1 MLPVKTLIKRIRRVV
16 HDTDAITYDDDEILA
31 VINQGI
37 RSIRRIIADNRPEM
51 LAGDVVSGVI
61 KAGENSIELPNRP
74 LLFLYVRA
82 GSEVASREEVS
93 TSEKIYR
100 NFNLI
105 YHNKTPIFSEKQVN
119 IKYRIKRIQEAN
131 MSQIYGD
138 MDRQGEPEVYYL
150 SGIKTVNFYPTPRA
164 DTCYNILVVDDM
176 EDLTADDTT
185 PLLNEYDDLLV
196 EFANLRL
203 SIENEYDVSAD
214 SQVMNTIQAQVMRLL
229 HIPPTGVTVQGY
241 WGANLERYGKPNRR
255 MW

>member
-1 MLPVKTLIKRIRRVV
+1 MLPIKTLIKRIRRVV

-31 VINQGI
+31 VINQGV
-37 RSIRRIIADNRPEM
+37 RSIRRIIADNRPEL
-51 LAGDVVSGVI
+51 LAGDVVSGMI
-61 KAGENSIELPNRP
+61 KAGERSIELPHRP

-82 GSEVASREEVS
+82 GSDVASREEITKS
-93 TSEKIYR
+93 DKIYH
-100 NFNLI
+100 NWNLI
-105 YHNKTPIFSEKQVN
+105 YHNKTPLFAEKEVN
-119 IKYRIKRIQEAN
+119 VKYRTRRIPEAN
-131 MSQIYGD
+131 MSEIYGD

-150 SGIKTVNFYPTPRA
+150 TGSKTVNFYPTPRA
-164 DTCYNILVVDDM
+164 DTSYDILVVEDM
-176 EDLTADDTT
+176 EELTADDTT

-214 SQVMNTIQAQVMRLL
+214 SQIMNTMQAQVMRLL

-241 WGANLERYGKPNRR
+241 WGANLEQYGQPRRR

>member
-31 VINQGI
+31 VINQGV
-37 RSIRRIIADNRPEM
+37 RYIRRIIADNRPEL
-51 LAGDVVSGVI
+51 LASEVVTGII
-61 KAGENSIELPNRP
+61 KAGERSIELPNRP
-74 LLFLYVRA
+74 LIFLYVRA
-82 GSEVASREEVS
+82 GSEIASSEETYS
-93 TSEKIYR
+93 SDKIYH
-100 NFNLI
+100 NYNLI
-105 YHNKTPIFSEKQVN
+105 YHNKTPIYSKKVTV
-119 IKYRIKRIQEAN
+119 KYRTRRISEAN
-131 MSQIYGD
+131 MSEIYGD

-150 SGIKTVNFYPTPRA
+150 SGSKTVNFYPVPRV
-164 DTCYNILVVDDM
+164 DTSYDILVVDDM
-176 EDLTADDTT
+176 EELTADDTS

-214 SQVMNTIQAQVMRLL
+214 SQVMNTIQSQVLRLL

-241 WGANLERYGKPNRR
+241 WGANLEQYGKPRRR